1 VLASKGDVLVV
12 LSGSG
17 NSPNILKALREAK
30 TIGMTS
36 YAMLGYSGGQAKA
49 LADVPIHFAIDDMQ
63 ISEDAQTIVGHM
75 IMQWLFAQ
83 RGDVAA
89 ARNKG

>member
-1 VLASKGDVLVV
+1 
-12 LSGSG
+12 
-17 NSPNILKALREAK
+17 
-30 TIGMTS
+30 M
-36 YAMLGYSGGQAKA
+36 
-49 LADVPIHFAIDDMQ
+49 ADVPIHFAIDDMQ

-89 ARNKG
+89 GKNKG

>member
-17 NSPNILKALREAK
+17 NSPNILKALQEAK

-83 RGDVAA
+83 RGDIA